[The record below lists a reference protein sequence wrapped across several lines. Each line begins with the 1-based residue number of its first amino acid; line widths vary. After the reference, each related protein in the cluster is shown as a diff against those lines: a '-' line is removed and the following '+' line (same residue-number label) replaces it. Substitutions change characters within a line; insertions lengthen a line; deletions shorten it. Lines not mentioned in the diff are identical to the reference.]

1 VQKTIAPTFVP
12 FEPKTTVASVA
23 RPASIPNAEADPK
36 FRKDVRSLM
45 GLLLKH
51 RGGPGFGAGRI
62 RGAEKERFIELA
74 EQVIDALRTETPQQQ
89 PQQILSPFSPPVPRT
104 TTAVTGGIEMKGK
117 ATMERMNGMVAC
129 LEGAITMYRNCP
141 PELQSG
147 VLMTLRAALLSAVST
162 CNDIVGDNASHLNFM
177 AGGGTSRDTPA
188 TERIRS
194 MLSCID
200 GAITMY
206 KNSPPE
212 LQQAVLVTLRAA
224 LLSAV
229 GTCNE
234 IIADNDA
241 GAFMTSVATIDPV
254 ASVPAQFTDLTS
266 EKGVAG
272 HDKAGKQ
279 SMTSYSGNDENSHFL
294 ESVYQQLQKA
304 QGEGKMGLR
313 HDLTPA
319 EAEEL
324 AASISEMHLLLV
336 DELENGIP

>member
-1 VQKTIAPTFVP
+1 
-12 FEPKTTVASVA
+12 
-23 RPASIPNAEADPK
+23 
-36 FRKDVRSLM
+36 M

-62 RGAEKERFIELA
+62 RGAEKERFVELA
-74 EQVIDALRTETPQQQ
+74 EQVIDTLRTETPQQQ
-89 PQQILSPFSPPVPRT
+89 PQEIISPVSAPVPRT
-104 TTAVTGGIEMKGK
+104 ATAVTGGIEMKGK
-117 ATMERMNGMVAC
+117 ATVERMNGMVAC
-129 LEGAITMYRNCP
+129 LEGAITMYRNSP
-141 PELQSG
+141 PELQIG
-147 VLMTLRAALLSAVST
+147 ILMTLRAALLSAVST

-194 MLSCID
+194 MLSCVD

-224 LLSAV
+224 LLSAI

-234 IIADNDA
+234 IIASNDS
-241 GAFMTSVATIDPV
+241 GAFNNSVATIDPV
-254 ASVPAQFTDLTS
+254 ASVPTQFTDLTP
-266 EKGVAG
+266 EKGVVQQDNAM
-272 HDKAGKQ
+272 AEKQ
-279 SMTSYSGNDENSHFL
+279 SMPSFSVNDENSQFL

-304 QGEGKMGLR
+304 RGEGKMGLR
-313 HDLTPA
+313 NDLTPA
-319 EAEEL
+319 EAAEL
-324 AASISEMHLLLV
+324 AASIRKMRLMLV